1 MKVYDASH
9 IKNIAV
15 VGHGGEGKTT
25 LVEAMLFNSG
35 AIERRGK
42 VEDGNTTTDYDP
54 EETRRHISLTTAMAP
69 VEWSDCK
76 LNFIDAPGFFDF
88 VGETTQAYNLAD
100 SALILVS
107 GFSGVGVGAEKAY
120 KFCKKAGK
128 PMAVVVNQMDKE
140 HADFQKALDELQ
152 AKFGTAV
159 TALQLPIMA
168 GMEFKGYVDIVENTA
183 YEFDAKGAAK
193 KVDIPGALE
202 VDVET
207 LREALIENAAANDEE
222 LMEKFFEGEELS
234 KEDILKGLLEGINA
248 CDVIPVFAASAVK
261 NLGIRELA
269 DALATYLPA
278 AASNKPVH
286 AVNDKG
292 EDVEVACTKDGSFAA
307 QVLKTIADP
316 FVGKI
321 SIIKVYRGVLKAD
334 TAIVN
339 VNAGK
344 AEKFGN
350 ITIMRGK
357 KLVNVPSLEAG
368 DIGALAKL
376 AYTTTGDSLCAGEKL
391 TFDPVSFGE
400 PCISL
405 AVTAKKQ
412 GEEEKVFAGLHRL
425 EEEDPTFRVSTNAE
439 TGDTLLSGMGEMHI
453 EVICQKLKNKFGV
466 EAALSEPRVA
476 YRETIRKMAEAEGK
490 HKKQSGGAGQF
501 GVVQMRFEPI
511 LDGSA
516 EFEFVNAIVGGVVP
530 KEYIPAVEKGLR
542 ESLKHGVLAGYPMV
556 NIRAT
561 LYDGKYHPVDSK
573 EVAFKSAARLAYK
586 AACAAANPVILEPI
600 GKAEVYIPDEY
611 MGDIIGDMNRR
622 RGRILGMNPQD
633 DGIQQVVA
641 EVPMSEMV
649 KYATDLRSM
658 TQGRGNFSIAFER
671 YEELPAQMAAK
682 VIEQA
687 KKDMEEEK

>member
-1 MKVYDASH
+1 MKVYDAAH

-15 VGHGGEGKTT
+15 VGHGSDGKTT
-25 LVEAMLFNSG
+25 LVEAILSNAG

-54 EETRRHISLTTAMAP
+54 EEIRRHISITTAVAP

-76 LNFIDAPGFFDF
+76 LNLIDAPGFFDF
-88 VGETTQAYNLAD
+88 VGETTQAYYMAD
-100 SALILVS
+100 CALILAN
-107 GFSGVGVGAEKAY
+107 GFSGVGVGAEKAF

-128 PMAVVVNQMDKE
+128 PMAITVNQMDKE
-140 HADFQKALDELQ
+140 HADFLKTVDQLKER
-152 AKFGTAV
+152 FGASLTP
-159 TALQLPIMA
+159 LQLPIME
-168 GMEFKGYVDIVENTA
+168 GMAFKGYVDILENTA
-183 YEFDAKGAAK
+183 YTFDAKGNK
-193 KVDIPGALE
+193 KTDIPAALAG
-202 VDVET
+202 DVET
-207 LREALIENAAANDEE
+207 LREALVENAASNDEE

-234 KEDILKGLLEGINA
+234 KEDILKGLLLGIESL
-248 CDVIPVFAASAVK
+248 DVVPVFATSATQ
-261 NLGIRELA
+261 NLGVKELA
-269 DALATYLPA
+269 DALAAYMPA
-278 AASNKPVH
+278 ADKAKPVH
-286 AVNDKG
+286 AVNEKG
-292 EDVEVACTKDGSFAA
+292 EDVEIKCSAEGHFAA

-316 FVGKI
+316 FVGRI
-321 SIIKVYRGVLKAD
+321 NLIKVFRGVLKSD

-339 VNAGK
+339 VRAGK
-344 AEKFGN
+344 GEKFGN
-350 ITIMRGK
+350 ISIMRGK
-357 KLVNVPSLEAG
+357 KLINVDALQAG

-376 AYTTTGDSLCAGEKL
+376 QFTTTGDSLCSASDKL
-391 TFDPVSFGE
+391 TFDALEFGE

-425 EEEDPTFRVSTNAE
+425 EEEDPTFRIEKNSE
-439 TGDTLLSGMGEMHI
+439 TGDTLLCGMGEMHI

-466 EAALSEPRVA
+466 EAALSDPKVA
-476 YRETIRKMAEAEGK
+476 YRETIRKSAEAEGK

-501 GVVQMRFEPI
+501 GVVQIRFEPI
-511 LDGSA
+511 MDGSSD
-516 EFEFVNAIVGGVVP
+516 FEFVNAIVGGVVP

-542 ESLKHGVLAGYPMV
+542 ESIKHGVLAGYPMV
-556 NIRAT
+556 GIKAT
-561 LYDGKYHPVDSK
+561 LFDGKYHPVDSK

-586 AACAAANPVILEPI
+586 AACAAANPVLLEPI

-622 RGRILGMNPQD
+622 RGRILGMNPQE

-658 TQGRGNFSIAFER
+658 TQGRGTFHIEFER
-671 YEELPAQMAAK
+671 YEEVPAQMAAK
-682 VIEQA
+682 IIEQA

>member
-1 MKVYDASH
+1 MKVYDAAH

-25 LVEAMLFNSG
+25 LVEAMLANAG
-35 AIERRGK
+35 ATERRGR

-54 EETRRHISLTTAMAP
+54 EEIKRHISLTTAMAP
-69 VEWSDCK
+69 IEWSDCK

-88 VGETTQAYNLAD
+88 VGETTQAYYLSD

-120 KFCKKAGK
+120 TYCKKAGK
-128 PMAVVVNQMDKE
+128 PMAVLINQMDKE
-140 HADFQKALDELQ
+140 HADFLKVVEELKS
-152 AKFGTAV
+152 KFGAAV
-159 TALQLPIMA
+159 TPLQLPILQGA
-168 GMEFKGYVDIVENTA
+168 VFKGYVDIVENTA
-183 YEFDAKGAAK
+183 YEFDAKGSAK
-193 KVDIPGALE
+193 KIDVPSALAG
-202 VDVET
+202 DVSA
-207 LREALIENAAANDEE
+207 LRDALIENAASNDEE
-222 LMEKFFEGEELS
+222 LMEKYFEGEELS
-234 KEDILKGLLEGINA
+234 RDDIAKGLLMGIA
-248 CDVIPVFAASAVK
+248 EQSVLPVFAASALQ
-261 NLGIRELA
+261 NLGVKELA
-269 DALATYLPA
+269 NALSAYMPSA
-278 AASNKPVH
+278 ADSKPVH
-286 AVNDKG
+286 AEDEKG
-292 EDVEVACTKDGSFAA
+292 GEMMVKCSREGNFAS

-321 SIIKVYRGVLKAD
+321 SIIKVYRGILQND
-334 TAIVN
+334 TAIYN

-344 AEKFGN
+344 GEKFGN
-350 ITIMRGK
+350 IAIMRGK
-357 KLVNVPSLEAG
+357 KLINIDALEAG

-376 AYTTTGDSLCAGEKL
+376 QYTTTGDSLCAVNDKI
-391 TFDPVSFGE
+391 TFDAMEFGE

-412 GEEEKVFAGLHRL
+412 GEDEKVFAGLHRL
-425 EEEDPTFRVSTNAE
+425 EEEDPTFKLSKNAE

-466 EAALSEPRVA
+466 EAALTDPKVA

-501 GVVQMRFEPI
+501 GVVQIRFEP
-511 LDGSA
+511 LPEGET

-542 ESLKHGVLAGYPMV
+542 ESIQHGVLAGYPMV
-556 NIRAT
+556 GLKAT
-561 LYDGKYHPVDSK
+561 LFDGKYHPVDSK
-573 EVAFKSAARLAYK
+573 EVAFKSAARLSYK

-600 GKAEVYIPDEY
+600 GKAEVHIPDEY
-611 MGDIIGDMNRR
+611 MGDVIGDMNRR
-622 RGRILGMNPQD
+622 RGRILGMNPQE
-633 DGIQQVVA
+633 DGQQVVA

-658 TQGRGNFSIAFER
+658 TQGRGSFHIEFER

-687 KKDMEEEK
+687 KKDEEEEK